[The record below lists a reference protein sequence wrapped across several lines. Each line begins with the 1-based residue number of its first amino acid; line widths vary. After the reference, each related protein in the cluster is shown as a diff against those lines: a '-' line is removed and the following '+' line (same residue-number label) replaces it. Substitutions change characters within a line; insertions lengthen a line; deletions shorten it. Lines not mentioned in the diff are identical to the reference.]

1 MDNSIFTAV
10 SGALSSQSALDVVA
24 NNISNVNTTGFKES
38 NPTFAD
44 VLSQELSF
52 ATSRTNPL
60 QIGAG
65 SKLDSTSLSFTQG
78 PVLTT
83 NDPTDFAISG
93 SGFFVVSDGTNTY
106 YTRDGSF
113 SLDSNGNLVTAD
125 GLYVQGTNGNINID
139 TTSKNFVNFT
149 VKPDGSVY
157 SNFSNGQSVL
167 DGKIMV
173 VDFINKNAL
182 INVGG
187 NNFSPS
193 VNSGNPVALSN
204 GYSIIQ
210 NALEGSNTDLATQMA
225 NLIDYERTYQ
235 VNAQA
240 ITTSDSMLQ
249 TAIGLIV

>member
-1 MDNSIFTAV
+1 MDNSIFTAT

-44 VLSQELSF
+44 ILSQELSF

-60 QIGAG
+60 QIGIG
-65 SKLDSTSLSFTQG
+65 SKLNSTSFSFTQG

-83 NDPTDFAISG
+83 NNPTDLAING
-93 SGFFVVSDGTNTY
+93 SGFFVVSDGTKTY

-113 SLDSNGNLVTAD
+113 SLDSNGNLVTVD
-125 GLYVQGTNGNINID
+125 GLYVQGTNGNININ
-139 TTSKNFVNFT
+139 TTAKNFVNFT
-149 VKPDGSVY
+149 VNPDGSVY
-157 SNFSNGQSVL
+157 SNFTNGQSVL

-187 NNFSPS
+187 NNFSAS
-193 VNSGNPVALSN
+193 INSGSPVTLSSN
-204 GYSIIQ
+204 YSIIQ
-210 NALEGSNTDLATQMA
+210 NALEGSNTDLATQMT

-240 ITTSDSMLQ
+240 ITTSDNMLK